1 MKILIAEDDMIS
13 RRFLLKFLS
22 QYGECDVVVDGM
34 EALDAYL
41 ISVKET
47 EPYDVIC
54 LDIMMP
60 KVDGIKV
67 LKAIRDFEKQR
78 GIVLCKK
85 VKIIMISAL
94 ADSEHV
100 HKAFELGCESY
111 VSKPIDTDK
120 LIEVMKN
127 LDIIK
132 KEQQEI

>member
-1 MKILIAEDDMIS
+1 MRILIAEDDMTS
-13 RRFLLKFLS
+13 RRFLSKFLS

-41 ISVKET
+41 ISIKEK

-60 KVDGIKV
+60 KVDGVKV

-78 GIVLCKK
+78 GIMPDNKA
-85 VKIIMISAL
+85 KIIMITAL
-94 ADSEHV
+94 TDTENV
-100 HKAFELGCESY
+100 NKAFELGCEAY
-111 VSKPIDTDK
+111 AAKPIDTDK
-120 LIEVMKN
+120 LIEVMEN

-132 KEQQEI
+132 KKQ

>member
-78 GIVLCKK
+78 GIMPDNKA
-85 VKIIMISAL
+85 KIIMITAL
-94 ADSEHV
+94 TDTENV
-100 HKAFELGCESY
+100 NTAFELGCEAY
-111 VSKPIDTDK
+111 AAKPIDTDK

-127 LDIIK
+127 LDVIK
-132 KEQQEI
+132 K